1 MQPGRGAAA
10 HTEVHVSRKAMQQVE
25 VVHQGGCQHEASR
38 GDVTPWGHS
47 VFVQNDVQKRRY
59 LVRSLKASSRA
70 PKHRWVVATIMTGTF
85 MGGLDTY
92 IVNVSLPTIAETFG
106 AKVAMV
112 QWVPLAYLVAIT
124 SALVIAGRASDL
136 WGSRRV
142 YLGGLLTF
150 VLGSA
155 LCGTAPTVLSLV
167 VSRGVQGL
175 GAAMLLSSGQALLM
189 EVFPEGQRG
198 RVLALMHVAVALGFT
213 LGPALGGLLV
223 EAVGWRWVFAVNV
236 PIGLSAAVVASRVLP
251 RGRRSPQ
258 QRLDVAGAA
267 LLVAGLVLLLLALTR
282 IQQGVVASTSV
293 LLAGGVGLLAAFL
306 LVERRTAQP
315 MVDLDLFRR
324 RAFTAGLLATFLN
337 FIAMASNM
345 FLIPFLLQDQF
356 LLTPSS
362 AGLIMMAVPLT
373 ILWAAPV
380 GGWLSDR
387 LGPRVPAT
395 AGLLLVTTTVVL
407 MALLSGGAFP
417 ITMIGVLGLYGLGA
431 GLFQSPNNS
440 GVLGAVPQERLGTA
454 SGTLATLRQL
464 GQVAGIG
471 IASTVWVTRQQ
482 AYLAAGLPGLVAQ
495 GAGFRDAFLVLAVVG
510 LLAVVASACR
520 GRGSSQASQ
529 PPVFRQPDLSASPA
543 EEA

>member
-1 MQPGRGAAA
+1 M
-10 HTEVHVSRKAMQQVE
+10 
-25 VVHQGGCQHEASR
+25 
-38 GDVTPWGHS
+38 
-47 VFVQNDVQKRRY
+47 
-59 LVRSLKASSRA
+59 RSFQERPRA
-70 PKHRWVVATIMTGTF
+70 PVHGWVVATVMTGTF

-106 AKVAMV
+106 AEVAVV
-112 QWVPLAYLVAIT
+112 QWVSLAYLVAIT
-124 SALVIAGRASDL
+124 SSLVIAGRASDL
-136 WGSRRV
+136 WGSQRLYV
-142 YLGGLLTF
+142 GGLLTF

-155 LCGTAPTVLSLV
+155 LCGAAPTAVALV
-167 VSRGVQGL
+167 VFRGVQGL
-175 GAAMLLSSGQALLM
+175 GAAMLLSSGQALLA

-198 RVLALMHVAVALGFT
+198 RVMACMHVAVALGFT
-213 LGPALGGLLV
+213 LGPAIGGLLV
-223 EAVGWRWVFAVNV
+223 EAVGWRWVFYVNV
-236 PIGLSAAVVASRVLP
+236 PIGLIAALVASRVLP
-251 RGRRSPQ
+251 PGRHSEQ
-258 QRLDVAGAA
+258 QKFDIAGAA

-282 IQQGVVASTSV
+282 IQQGALASTFA
-293 LLAGGVGLLAAFL
+293 LLVVGVGILAAFP

-345 FLIPFLLQDQF
+345 FLIPFFLQDQ
-356 LLTPSS
+356 LLLDPSG

-395 AGLLLVTTTVVL
+395 AGLILVTATVVL
-407 MALLSGGAFP
+407 MALLSGGASP
-417 ITMIGVLGLYGLGA
+417 MTMIAVLGLYGLGA

-440 GVLGAVPQERLGTA
+440 GALGAAPQERLGTA

-495 GAGFRDAFLVLAVVG
+495 GAGFRDAFLVLAVAG
-510 LLAVVASACR
+510 LLAVVASALR
-520 GRGSSQASQ
+520 GRGRSQESQQPAFSQDVSTALSSDHACRCPRLAGGGHGQG
-529 PPVFRQPDLSASPA
+529 
-543 EEA
+543 

>member
-1 MQPGRGAAA
+1 VK
-10 HTEVHVSRKAMQQVE
+10 HY
-25 VVHQGGCQHEASR
+25 
-38 GDVTPWGHS
+38 
-47 VFVQNDVQKRRY
+47 VQKRRSS
-59 LVRSLKASSRA
+59 VRSFQERQKASV
-70 PKHRWVVATIMTGTF
+70 HGWVVATVMTGTF

-92 IVNVSLPTIAETFG
+92 IVNVSLPTIAEAFG
-106 AKVAMV
+106 VAGATV

-124 SALVIAGRASDL
+124 SALVIAGRAADL

-142 YLGGLLTF
+142 YLSGLLTF

-155 LCGTAPTVLSLV
+155 LCGAAPTALFLV
-167 VSRGVQGL
+167 VCRGVQGL
-175 GAAMLLSSGQALLM
+175 GAAMLLASGQALLA
-189 EVFPEGQRG
+189 EVFPEEQRG
-198 RVLALMHVAVALGFT
+198 RAMACLHVAVALGFT

-223 EAVGWRWVFAVNV
+223 EAVSWRWVFAVNV
-236 PIGLSAAVVASRVLP
+236 PIGLLAAVVGSRVLP
-251 RGRRSPQ
+251 AGRRSPP
-258 QRLDVAGAA
+258 QRVDLAGAV

-282 IQQGVVASTSV
+282 LQQGALASAAV
-293 LLAGGVGLLAAFL
+293 LLAVGGGILAAFL
-306 LVERRTAQP
+306 LVERRAAQP
-315 MVDLDLFRR
+315 MLDLALFRR

-345 FLIPFLLQDQF
+345 FLIPFFLQDQL
-356 LLTPSS
+356 LLTPSR

-395 AGLLLVTTTVVL
+395 AGLLLVTATVVL
-407 MALLSGGAFP
+407 MALLSGGASP
-417 ITMIGVLGLYGLGA
+417 LTMIGVLGLYGLGA

-440 GVLGAVPQERLGTA
+440 GVLGAAPPDRLGTA

-482 AYLAAGLPGLVAQ
+482 AYLAAGLPALVAQ
-495 GAGFRDAFLVLAVVG
+495 GAGFRDAFLVLAGAGV
-510 LLAVVASACR
+510 LAVVASAVR
-520 GRGSSQASQ
+520 GQGRAQASQ
-529 PPVFRQPDLSASPA
+529 PPAFGQEVSIGTPSDHITGDRSKERRCRQGTASCG
-543 EEA
+543 